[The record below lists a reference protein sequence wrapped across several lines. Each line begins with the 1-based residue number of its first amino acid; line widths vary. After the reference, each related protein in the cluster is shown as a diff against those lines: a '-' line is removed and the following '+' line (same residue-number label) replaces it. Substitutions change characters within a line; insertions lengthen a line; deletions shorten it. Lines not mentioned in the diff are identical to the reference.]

1 VNALQ
6 LDNLP
11 GPNAVSGWLSL
22 IQDKGDIVAH
32 DEVVIVPVSS
42 NAEREEFV
50 DFGYRV
56 NTDEPNFVP
65 ELRAT
70 ELSKF
75 TPGKNPFYAHARH
88 QFFLAK
94 RGSETIGRISAHIDE
109 LALTQPPEQGMGP
122 GTGNWGA
129 LETKDADV
137 ARLLI
142 ATAEDWLR
150 AEGMTRVLAPM
161 NLSVWEQ
168 PGLLVKGHDH
178 PPMVMMGH
186 NSTRYQP
193 WIEALGYASVKKLF
207 TYDLDITVPF
217 PPLIERIISS
227 GEKNPRIRIRG
238 VELKHFD
245 RDARI
250 ICEILNDAW
259 SDNWGFVPF
268 TDAEI
273 AYTAK
278 ELKPLVHE
286 DLIRIA
292 EMDGEP
298 VAFMMT
304 LPDFNQVQK
313 RVNGKAG
320 KPSPLGWIKLALWL
334 RKPKPADMRVPLM
347 GVLKRLQSSR
357 LASQLAFMMI
367 EYIRRAAIAEYAG
380 KRAEIGWILDDNQG
394 MNAIASA
401 INSTVNKEY
410 VIYEKTL

>member
-1 VNALQ
+1 M
-6 LDNLP
+6 
-11 GPNAVSGWLSL
+11 
-22 IQDKGDIVAH
+22 AH
-32 DEVVIVPVSS
+32 GEVVIVPVSS
-42 NAEREEFV
+42 NADREEFV
-50 DFGYRV
+50 DFGYRI
-56 NTDEPNFVP
+56 NADDSNFVP
-65 ELRAT
+65 ELRTT

-75 TPGKNPFYAHARH
+75 TPGKNPFFAHARH
-88 QFFLAK
+88 QLFLAK
-94 RGSETIGRISAHIDE
+94 RDGETVGRISAHIDE
-109 LALTQPPEQGMGP
+109 LALAQPPEQGMGP

-137 ARLLI
+137 AKLLI

-186 NSTRYQP
+186 NSPRYQP
-193 WIEALGYASVKKLF
+193 WIEGLGYASVKKLF
-207 TYDLDITVPF
+207 TYDLDITRDF
-217 PPLIERIISS
+217 PPLIERIIAS

-292 EMDGEP
+292 ELDGEP

-304 LPDFNQVQK
+304 LPDFNRIQK
-313 RVNGKAG
+313 QVNGKSG

-334 RKPKPADMRVPLM
+334 KKPRPADMRVPLM
-347 GVLKRLQSSR
+347 GVLKRLQASR

-367 EYIRRAAIAEYAG
+367 EYIRRASITKYKG
-380 KRAEIGWILDDNQG
+380 KRGEIGWILDDNQG
-394 MNAIASA
+394 MNAIAEA

-410 VIYEKTL
+410 VIYEKAL